1 MTLNFRRLLPLTL
14 LLVTAVFLTG
24 CFGVTGDSTYRLTVT
39 VVDDETSEPLSGIEV
54 AAGDGKG
61 TTDEDGE
68 VTFTGL
74 SGTIGIAIL
83 EDDYQPYA
91 AEVNMNQNREYEARL
106 LPLSDVVDTAIAADD
121 FNTLVAAV
129 VAAGLEDDLRG
140 DGPFTVFAP
149 TDEAF
154 DALPAGLLA
163 SLLDD
168 TDTLAD
174 VLLYHVLSGEVLAE
188 AVLGLDGEEVE
199 TLQGGSVTISI
210 ENGDIFIDD
219 AQVIVTDIQ
228 ATNGVIHVIDAVIS
242 PEPLPQDIVDT
253 GIAAEG
259 FDTLVTAIQ
268 EAGLESALRGEGP
281 FTVFAPTDEAF
292 DNLPD
297 GVLDDLLDDPDE
309 LAKVLLY
316 HVLDG
321 KFMATDVLGL
331 DDGTELETL
340 LENETITLGLN
351 GGVFLTDNQSEQA
364 EVTDTDVEASNGVIH
379 VIDRVLIP

>member
-210 ENGDIFIDD
+210 ENGDVFIDD